1 MTTTSQPALD
11 FPRRAVPA
19 RCHLRRSAHRHRRRY
34 QLHRSDRD
42 PPARPRT
49 TSPLPPPGTTRETQL
64 DEQSVSRA
72 VTVPSGLCLAY
83 ERSQQPCIAATGS
96 VESIMSFRWKPNPG
110 YQRPRRSSPRHGA
123 TWRLCPEIGRASLEL
138 DSRTVLPFSWQLV
151 HPRKP
156 PGATAWGLLE
166 NVKARLWLTAT
177 GSTATRTGPAT
188 VHQGPQAGNALL
200 SEPIIIGG
208 YS

>member
-1 MTTTSQPALD
+1 VTTTSQPALD

-19 RCHLRRSAHRHRRRY
+19 RCHLRRSAHRHRRRH

-64 DEQSVSRA
+64 DEQRVNRE
-72 VTVPSGLCLAY
+72 VTVPSGFFIAY
-83 ERSQQPCIAATGS
+83 EFTTAVHRRYRTSRI
-96 VESIMSFRWKPNPG
+96 VSFRWKPALG
-110 YQRPRRSSPRHGA
+110 YQRPRRSSPRHCG
-123 TWRLCPEIGRASLEL
+123 TWRLCPEIGRAPLEL

-156 PGATAWGLLE
+156 PGATALRLLE

-208 YS
+208 